1 MVDIGG
7 TTIYFG
13 LRIKLRTRLIGLND
27 KYKADLRSRLSKLRF
42 VFIDELSKAS
52 SDYWTD
58 IDSRLGERITMISE
72 KVFDG
77 VSVLTV
83 TDFL

>member
-13 LRIKLRTRLIGLND
+13 LRIKLGTRLIGLND

-72 KVFDG
+72 KVFDD